1 MRKFMTQ
8 NLRDSHECAKKTFS
22 IGPYGCSLCDYNC
35 ASMSLLNKHLKE
47 HKKSKVDIEKMPE
60 AVSFTGI
67 QE

>member
-1 MRKFMTQ
+1 MTQ

-47 HKKSKVDIEKMPE
+47 HKKFKVDIEKMPE